1 MNITTTISIAAAALV
16 AALLIVLSYQN
27 RRLFYRCPTNQVVQP
42 FVASPQ
48 NDKTLVVI
56 GWSESELGD
65 IIEDFSNQYQLPTSV
80 KYLVRTEG
88 EMLKVAFPED
98 IEPDLFVF
106 LVNYVQYP
114 KNLDAKNPP
123 VTSVGTAT
131 LSSDF
136 QLPSPALVGKHAT
149 FYIPA
154 DDKEYDLLYVRV
166 SGDTYENEFG
176 AKCWR
181 AVKEARIPAAV
192 LGLI

>member
-1 MNITTTISIAAAALV
+1 MSTSTTISIAAATLV

-27 RRLFYRCPTNQVVQP
+27 RRLFYRCPNDQVVQP
-42 FVASPQ
+42 FIANLK

-56 GWSESELGD
+56 GWSESELRA
-65 IIEDFSNQYQLPTSV
+65 IIEDFSNEYELPTSV

-88 EMLKVAFPED
+88 EMMKVAFPED
-98 IEPDLFVF
+98 IAPDLFVF
-106 LVNYVQYP
+106 LINYVQYP
-114 KNLDAKNPP
+114 KNLDAEKRSI
-123 VTSVGTAT
+123 TSVGTVT
-131 LSSDF
+131 LSPDF

-149 FYIPA
+149 FYVPI

-181 AVKEARIPAAV
+181 AVNEARIPAAV
-192 LGLI
+192 SGLI